1 MNELISLVIQW
12 WAILFILGIIAFPLT
27 KRLFYSFF
35 DNGYAFSKTIGAICV
50 VYAAYTLGT
59 LHILPF
65 TTPSLYLLIAAFLAV
80 TIYFVKKYRTYPF
93 LLEKWRIIVF
103 EEILFFAALFFWS
116 YIKSFQP
123 DIHGLE
129 KFMDYGFINSILR
142 TTYFPTKDIWMAPL
156 AINYYYFGHLTTAV
170 LTKISFLPSNITFN
184 LMLASIFA
192 FTFTGAFSIGANL
205 IYFLQKKVSNHISYA
220 NVLFAGLLTAFLL
233 TMGGN
238 LHTMYTFFTPYQ
250 NDSPVP
256 PTQLTFSPQ
265 TFPNQ
270 YWYPNATRFIYHT
283 IHEFPIYSFVVSDLH
298 GHVLDIP
305 NVLLM
310 IAVLLAFLYE
320 TKYSEKKLFLQSIAL
335 GGLASILYMTNAWD
349 GLIYMGIT
357 ATLLFV
363 KTFRKSL
370 METLFSKAFLY
381 SLVILLVSF
390 IVASLPFSFFFKPFA
405 SQIGINCAP
414 QFLINI
420 GHIGPLIFEQ
430 GYCQYSPLWQLAIL
444 YGFFFFWF
452 ISLLALFIKEKKL
465 GNNIPSTDI
474 FVLGMGIFGFALI
487 IVPEFV
493 YLKDIYTTY
502 FRANTMFKLVYQSFI
517 LLTLLSGYTIYRI
530 FQQMKM
536 AKKTLLKKLLMYC
549 YIILSFVLLTIV
561 FLYPYFA
568 IMSYFNNLSHFQ
580 GLNGTT
586 YLQTL
591 SDGDYRAIQWINAH
605 IKGQPTMLE
614 AQGDSYTDYERISSN
629 TGLPTVFGWTVHEW
643 LWRGT
648 YNIVPGRIADVTNLY
663 ESTSLQ
669 ETRDLLNKYNVSYVY
684 IGTMERAKYP
694 TLDEAKFKQLGTVVY
709 HSGSVTIYK
718 INN

>member
-1 MNELISLVIQW
+1 
-12 WAILFILGIIAFPLT
+12 
-27 KRLFYSFF
+27 
-35 DNGYAFSKTIGAICV
+35 
-50 VYAAYTLGT
+50 
-59 LHILPF
+59 
-65 TTPSLYLLIAAFLAV
+65 
-80 TIYFVKKYRTYPF
+80 
-93 LLEKWRIIVF
+93 
-103 EEILFFAALFFWS
+103 
-116 YIKSFQP
+116 
-123 DIHGLE
+123 
-129 KFMDYGFINSILR
+129 
-142 TTYFPTKDIWMAPL
+142 
-156 AINYYYFGHLTTAV
+156 
-170 LTKISFLPSNITFN
+170 
-184 LMLASIFA
+184 MLASIFA

-205 IYFLQKKVSNHISYA
+205 IYFLQKKINIHISYA
-220 NVLFAGLLTAFLL
+220 NIIFAGMLTAFLL

-238 LHTMYTFFTPYQ
+238 LHTIYTFFTPYQ

-256 PTQLTFSPQ
+256 PTQLIFSPQ

-310 IAVLLAFLYE
+310 IALLLVVFSKKDISDKKIYLFAIVLG
-320 TKYSEKKLFLQSIAL
+320 S
-335 GGLASILYMTNAWD
+335 LASILYMTNAWD
-349 GLIYMGIT
+349 GLIYIGI
-357 ATLLFV
+357 AGTLLLV
-363 KTFRKSL
+363 KMLQKSIVK
-370 METLFSKAFLY
+370 TLFSKNFLY
-381 SLVILLVSF
+381 SLVILVVSF
-390 IVASLPFSFFFKPFA
+390 IIVSLPFSLFFMPFA
-405 SQIGINCAP
+405 SQIGVNCAP

-430 GYCQYSPLWQLAIL
+430 GYCQHSPLWQLAIL

-452 ISLLALFIKEKKL
+452 ISLLALIIKERKI

-474 FVLGMGIFGFALI
+474 FVLGIGIFGFTLI

-530 FQQMKM
+530 FQQMKLT
-536 AKKTLLKKLLMYC
+536 KKTLLKKLLMYC
-549 YIILSFVLLTIV
+549 YTVFSFILLTLV

-591 SDGDYRAIQWINAH
+591 SDGDYRAIQWINTH

-648 YNIVPGRIADVTNLY
+648 YSIVPGRIADVTNLY

-669 ETRDLLNKYNVSYVY
+669 ETRELLKKYNVSYVY
-684 IGTMERAKYP
+684 IGNMERTKYP

-718 INN
+718 IHD